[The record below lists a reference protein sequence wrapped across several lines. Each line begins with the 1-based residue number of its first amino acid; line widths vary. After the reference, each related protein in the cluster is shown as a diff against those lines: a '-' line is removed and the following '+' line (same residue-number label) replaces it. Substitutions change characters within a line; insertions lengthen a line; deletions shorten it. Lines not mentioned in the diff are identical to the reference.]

1 MTLDR
6 EREVIRE
13 AITADEPTVVAT
25 LLRRSRI
32 PSAVRHA
39 VRQTGIDWVERCRS
53 NEIDAGTL
61 DVFLKEFGLS
71 NNEGVA
77 LMCLAEALLRVPD
90 ADTADRLIAEK
101 IAAGDWRS
109 HLGHSSSAFVNA
121 SVWGLMLTGRW
132 VHLDDEIT
140 ERTANWMDKLVANTS
155 ESVIRRAILQAMRI
169 LGRQFVLGRT
179 IGEARRRGR
188 SSYASGTRFSYD
200 MLGEGARTAQDAER
214 YFRSYADAIRAIGER
229 GRATDLES
237 DSISVKLSALHPRY
251 DWRAASRV
259 RNELLPRLTDLAL
272 TAAEYGVA
280 LSIDAEEA
288 DRLELSLDLFA
299 SLAADPRLEKWPGLG
314 FVLQAYQK
322 RAIGVAD
329 WLIALGRSTGRRIP
343 VRLVKGAYWDV
354 EIKRAQELGLADYP
368 VFTKKVNT
376 DLSYQVCAE
385 VLAAAPDAVFP
396 QFASHNAHTIA
407 TARAVADGDF
417 ELQRLHGMGELLYRE
432 VLKTLPETPVRV
444 YAPVGE
450 HRDLLPYLVRRL
462 LENGANSSF
471 VNRLLDAETD
481 PADLVRDPVTDVESD
496 PVRRH
501 AHIALPRH
509 LHTGAATPWSA
520 AQGIDLADPLARKR
534 LLAEIEDARRAAS
547 PISIATG
554 RVVENPADRQPIGD
568 VADADDVVAAARR
581 ARASYPAWD
590 ALGVHRRAACLDDLA
605 DEIEAHRGE
614 LIDLIVREAGRTI
627 EDAIDEVREAVDFCR
642 YYAATARSVL
652 RPRNLTGP
660 TGEQNQLFIHG
671 RGVWACISPW
681 NFPLAIFI
689 GQIAAALVTGNTV
702 LAKPADQTPL
712 IAARAIDLMLG
723 AGVPDDV
730 VQLLPGPGHTVGD
743 VLIGETEIDGVA
755 FTGSTHTA
763 RRIARRL
770 AAKDGPLT
778 TMIAETGGI
787 NVMIVDATA
796 LPEQVVDDVITSA
809 FGSAGQRCSALRVL
823 YLQRDVAEAIIGMLT
838 GAMNELVVGDPA
850 RVETDIGPVI
860 DADAAKRIQAHIDQ
874 FTATQTLIAQCPL
887 DDEHASGYF
896 IAPTIFEIER
906 LSDLTEEIF
915 GPVLHV
921 IRYDHDELDTIL
933 NDINESRFGLTLGV
947 HSRIEAFADEIVA
960 KTRVGNTYIN
970 RNMIGAVVGVNPFGG
985 QGLSGTGPKA
995 GGPHYLF
1002 RFVTERTR
1010 TENVTARGG
1019 NATLFNLR
1027 ET

>member
-1 MTLDR
+1 MALDR

-13 AITADEPTVVAT
+13 AITADEPTVVAN
-25 LLRRSRI
+25 LLRRTGVPR
-32 PSAVRHA
+32 ATRHDA
-39 VRQTGIDWVERCRS
+39 RQTGIDWVERCRS
-53 NEIDAGTL
+53 NEADAGSL

-140 ERTANWMDKLVANTS
+140 QRTATWMEKLVANTS

-179 IGEARRRGR
+179 IGEAQRRGR
-188 SSYASGTRFSYD
+188 SHYASGTRFSYD
-200 MLGEGARTAQDAER
+200 MLGEGARTARDAER
-214 YFRSYADAIRAIGER
+214 FFKSYADAIRAIGAA

-251 DWRAASRV
+251 DWRAGSRV
-259 RNELLPRLTDLAL
+259 MNELLPRVTDLAL
-272 TAAEYGVA
+272 TAAEHGVA
-280 LSIDAEEA
+280 LSIDAEET
-288 DRLELSLDLFA
+288 DRLELSLDLFS
-299 SLAADPRLEKWPGLG
+299 SLAADRRLEKWPGLG

-322 RAIGVAD
+322 RAIDVAD
-329 WLIALGRSTGRRIP
+329 WLIALGRTAGRRIP

-354 EIKRAQELGLADYP
+354 EIKRSQELGLADYP

-385 VLAAAPDAVFP
+385 ALTAAPDAVFP

-407 TARAVADGDF
+407 TVRALTDADY

-432 VLKTLPETPVRV
+432 VLKTHPETPVRV

-496 PVRRH
+496 RVRRH
-501 AHIALPRH
+501 AHIAVPRQ
-509 LHTGAATPWSA
+509 LHAGAPTPWSA
-520 AQGIDLADPLARKR
+520 ARGIDLADPLARER
-534 LLAEIEDARRAAS
+534 LLLEIEDARRETA
-547 PISIATG
+547 PIAGPTG
-554 RVVENPADRQPIGD
+554 RVIENPANRRPIGH
-568 VADADDVVAAARR
+568 VADADEIVAAAGR

-590 ALGVHRRAACLDDLA
+590 ALGVDRRAGYLDDLA

-614 LIDLIVREAGRTI
+614 LINLIVREAGRTI

-642 YYAATARSVL
+642 YYAATARMVL
-652 RPRNLTGP
+652 RTRDLTGP
-660 TGEQNQLFIHG
+660 TGEQNELSIHG

-681 NFPLAIFI
+681 NFPLAIFV
-689 GQIAAALVTGNTV
+689 GQIAAALVTGNTI
-702 LAKPADQTPL
+702 LAKPAEQTPM
-712 IAARAIDLMLG
+712 IAGRAIDLMYR
-723 AGVPDDV
+723 AGIPEDV
-730 VQLLPGPGHTVGD
+730 VQLLPGPGHSIGD
-743 VLIGETEIDGVA
+743 ALIGEVELDGVA
-755 FTGSTHTA
+755 FTGSTNIA
-763 RRIARRL
+763 RRIARHL
-770 AAKDGPLT
+770 AEKDGPLT
-778 TMIAETGGI
+778 TLIAETGGI

-823 YLQRDVAEAIIGMLT
+823 YLQRDIADAVIEMLS

-850 RVETDIGPVI
+850 RLETDIGPVI
-860 DADAAKRIQAHIDQ
+860 DAEAAERIQMHIDR
-874 FTATQTLIAQCPL
+874 FIGSRALIAQCPL
-887 DDEHASGYF
+887 ENPTDGYF
-896 IAPTIFEIER
+896 IAPTIVEIER

-915 GPVLHV
+915 GPVLHI
-921 IRYDHDELDTIL
+921 IRYDHEELDTIVD
-933 NDINESRFGLTLGV
+933 DINESRFGLTLGV
-947 HSRIEAFADEIVA
+947 HSRIEAFADEIVG
-960 KTRVGNTYIN
+960 KTRIGNTYIN

-1010 TENVTARGG
+1010 TENMTARGG